1 MVCMAAHSDWTELFD
16 AEFLD
21 DPYPLYDSLHAVGP
35 VQQVGDS
42 AFFLVSGWDTVAEAV
57 NRTAD
62 FSSNLTATMVYDSD
76 GTVTPFEMDGL
87 GGPTHVLATADD
99 PIHAEH
105 RKMVLPRTAAKRLH
119 GLEPF
124 ITSSCARLWADGFL
138 DGRIDWIAAVADRLP
153 MTVVAHL
160 IGLPHDD
167 VDQLVAWGYA
177 STQMLNG
184 VANAEELTAASTAA
198 LELGSYLSQ
207 HFECSA
213 GAPPD
218 NLLGDLAISC
228 ASGELDKLVAMML
241 FVQLVGAGG
250 ESTAGL
256 LGNAAWI
263 LATHPEIQQHVRTNP
278 DLLEPFIEETLRYE
292 SPFRG
297 HFRHVINDTVLAG
310 VELPAGSHLMLLW
323 GAANRDSAQFE
334 APGEFRL
341 DRPRMKNHMSFGKG
355 AHFCLGA
362 ALARMEARI
371 ILQMLLDKTT
381 RIELFDAPRWVPS
394 ISVRRLEHLQLTL
407 DLAPPSSSDR

>member
-1 MVCMAAHSDWTELFD
+1 MVAHSDWTELFA

-42 AFFLVSGWDTVAEAV
+42 TFFLVSGWDTVAEAV

-62 FSSNLTATMVYDSD
+62 FSSNLTATMVYNAD
-76 GTVTPFEMDGL
+76 GTVTPIEMDGL

-99 PIHAEH
+99 PVHAEH
-105 RKMVLPRTAAKRLH
+105 RKMVLPRTAAKRLR

-124 ITSSCARLWADGFL
+124 IASSCAKLWSDGL
-138 DGRIDWIAAVADRLP
+138 VDSGIDWIAAVADRLP

-184 VANAEELTAASTAA
+184 VVTTDEFNAASTAA
-198 LELGSYLSQ
+198 LELSSYLSE
-207 HFECSA
+207 HFERAA

-218 NLLGDLAISC
+218 NLLGDLAVSC
-228 ASGELDKLVAMML
+228 AAGELDKFVATML

-263 LATHPEIQQHVRTNP
+263 LATHPAIQQRLRTDP
-278 DLLEPFIEETLRYE
+278 RLLEPFIEETLRYE

-297 HFRHVINDTVLAG
+297 HFRHVINDTALAG
-310 VELPAGSHLMLLW
+310 VQLPAGSHLMLLW
-323 GAANRDSAQFE
+323 GAANRDSTQFE

-341 DRPRMKNHMSFGKG
+341 DRPRTKNHMSFGKG
-355 AHFCLGA
+355 THFCLGA

-371 ILQMLLDKTT
+371 IVQMLLDRTT
-381 RIELFDAPRWVPS
+381 RIELLDAPRWVPS
-394 ISVRRLEHLQLTL
+394 ISVRRLEHLQLAL
-407 DLAPPSSSDR
+407 DLTQPSSSDQ

>member
-1 MVCMAAHSDWTELFD
+1 MVARSDWTELFD

-21 DPYPLYDSLHAVGP
+21 DPYPLYDYLRTAGP

-42 AFFLVSGWDTVAEAV
+42 TFFLVSGWDTVVDAV
-57 NRTAD
+57 NRTTD
-62 FSSNLTATMVYDSD
+62 FSSNLTATMVYNAD

-87 GGPTHVLATADD
+87 GGPTHVLATADE
-99 PIHAEH
+99 PIHAAH
-105 RKMVLPRTAAKRLH
+105 RKTVLPRTAAKRLRD
-119 GLEPF
+119 LEPF
-124 ITSSCARLWADGFL
+124 IASTSARLWADGL
-138 DGRIDWIAAVADRLP
+138 VDGRIDWIGAVANRLP

-177 STQMLNG
+177 STQMLKG
-184 VANAEELTAASTAA
+184 VVNADELTVATTAA
-198 LELGSYLSQ
+198 LELGSYVSE
-207 HFECSA
+207 HFERA
-213 GAPPD
+213 AVAPPD

-228 ASGELDKLVAMML
+228 ASGELDKIVAMMM

-256 LGNAAWI
+256 VGNAAWI
-263 LATHPEIQQHVRTNP
+263 LATHPEIQQRVRRNP

-297 HFRHVINDTVLAG
+297 HFRHVVKDTELAG
-310 VELPAGSHLMLLW
+310 VELLAGSHLMLLW
-323 GAANRDSAQFE
+323 GAANRDSLQFE

-341 DRPRMKNHMSFGKG
+341 DRPRIKNHMSFGKG
-355 AHFCLGA
+355 LHFCLGA

-371 ILQMLLDKTT
+371 VLRMLLGKTT
-381 RIELFDAPRWVPS
+381 RIELIDAPRWVPS
-394 ISVRRLEHLQLTL
+394 ISVRRLEHLQLALRLT
-407 DLAPPSSSDR
+407 PSSSSDQ